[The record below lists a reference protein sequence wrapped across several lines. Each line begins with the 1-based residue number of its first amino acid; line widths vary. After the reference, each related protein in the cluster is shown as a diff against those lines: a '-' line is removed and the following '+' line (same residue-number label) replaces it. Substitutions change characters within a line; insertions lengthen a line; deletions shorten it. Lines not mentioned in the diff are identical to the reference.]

1 MKKDEVLDLIMKSAP
16 SDYTYDDYDGLYMYN
31 SDINL
36 RFLLDKSDEFKGP
49 FSEPWVSEFSDK
61 PGERQLVRICYLAT
75 PICKVS
81 CVWVDSFKSLIPIPR
96 IKDLTIDPFKYK
108 IGSILN
114 YALPNQGFNFD
125 EALQEAGI
133 TVQDS

>member
-61 PGERQLVRICYLAT
+61 PEKGSSSATRYLAT
-75 PICKVS
+75 PHPASVLC
-81 CVWVDSFKSLIPIPR
+81 LAP
-96 IKDLTIDPFKYK
+96 
-108 IGSILN
+108 
-114 YALPNQGFNFD
+114 
-125 EALQEAGI
+125 
-133 TVQDS
+133 